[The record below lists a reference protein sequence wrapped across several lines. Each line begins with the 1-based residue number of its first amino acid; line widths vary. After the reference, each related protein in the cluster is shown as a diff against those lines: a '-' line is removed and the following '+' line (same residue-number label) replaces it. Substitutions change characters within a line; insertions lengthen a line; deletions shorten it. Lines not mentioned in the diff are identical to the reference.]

1 MYPAGLLPQI
11 AAPDSAQDVAGPDRD
26 AWKGIRN
33 LGPFMRASQNVDWA
47 DLDVFV
53 RRSASADEQILGLPL
68 YYDIDLLYYR
78 KDVLDRF
85 GFEPPETFEELIT
98 QITEMEGTD
107 FNGDGMPDFPICV
120 QFAPN
125 CWAARKDP
133 DIGEIPYVALFMSII
148 APMTQVSTCGSPVH
162 QGRRTDFKF
171 RARERTRERE
181 CFYSGCLAMGGS
193 TDPRSFVPRTQVLGP
208 AIDAARPQQ
217 PGHASCRKVLPKAA
231 CCNAGRALGERWR
244 ARRLLRNPREAVG
257 RGPMRVR
264 PPAGRLP
271 RRPLQRQQHVPR
283 PDRGSREGERVGI
296 ARGRVRSASGTDAK

>member
-125 CWAARKDP
+125 CWAARNDP

-162 QGRRTDFKF
+162 
-171 RARERTRERE
+171 
-181 CFYSGCLAMGGS
+181 
-193 TDPRSFVPRTQVLGP
+193 
-208 AIDAARPQQ
+208 
-217 PGHASCRKVLPKAA
+217 H
-231 CCNAGRALGERWR
+231 W
-244 ARRLLRNPREAVG
+244 
-257 RGPMRVR
+257 
-264 PPAGRLP
+264 
-271 RRPLQRQQHVPR
+271 
-283 PDRGSREGERVGI
+283 
-296 ARGRVRSASGTDAK
+296 